1 MAKRLVYNFG
11 GKKAHG
17 SAKMKNVLGGKG
29 ANLAEMTNIGVPVP
43 PGFTISSELCIE
55 YLRTKK
61 YPKILKQDVEKGI
74 RRVEKLT
81 GKRFGDKYNPL
92 LFSVR
97 SGARASMPGMMDTI
111 LNLGLNDSTINGL
124 IEKTRDTRFAYDC
137 YRRFIQMYSDIVL
150 GIPREV
156 FEEYIENL
164 KKRKHIKY
172 DVQLSGDDWKKI
184 VQRFKRLI
192 IAGKK
197 KPFPGDPRE
206 QLWGA
211 IGAVFNS
218 WNNPRAKEYRRIYK
232 IPNDWGTAINIQAM
246 VFGNM
251 GERSATGVVFTR
263 NPATGEDKI
272 YGEFL
277 LNAQGEDVVAGIR
290 TPEKITALRKTIPD
304 AYAKLIKILKNLERH
319 YRDLQDVEFTIEQE
333 KLWILQTRAGKRTAL
348 ANIKIA
354 VDMAVKRLIKR
365 EVAVLRVTPEELNQV
380 LHPMIDPAGKFQIIA
395 VGLPASPGAA
405 VGEVI
410 FDPEEAVNEA
420 KNGKSCILV
429 RLETSAD
436 DIHGMEAA
444 KGFLTARGGMTSHA
458 AVVARGMGKPCIV
471 GCEDISINM
480 NAKTF
485 TTRGVTVKQG
495 DKISI
500 DGTEGKVIL
509 GEAKLIKPEM
519 TDEVIRLLKW
529 ADDFR
534 RLGVRTN
541 ADRPKDAMVARG
553 YGAEGIGLCRT
564 EHMFFKPERVSAMR
578 EMIVAR
584 DAAGR
589 RRALAKLLPMQK
601 EDFVGIFE
609 VMDGLPVIIRTL
621 DPPLHE
627 FLPKDDE
634 SIKELSEEMHISFD
648 DLKQIVVSLHEANPM
663 LGHRGCRLGIT
674 YPEITEMQAR
684 AIFEAACEVT
694 KKGIKVIPEVMIPV
708 IMEAKE
714 LAHQREIVDK
724 TAKEILKKY
733 GVRLRYLIGTMIE
746 IPRAALT
753 ADRVARFADFF
764 SYGTND
770 MTQTTLGFSRD
781 DVAKFVPKYIEL
793 DLLKD
798 DPFKTID
805 IMGVGKILEIGIKLG
820 RKTNPKLEIGICG
833 EHGGDP
839 NSIHFC
845 HKIGMDYVSCSPY
858 RVPIARLS
866 AAHAMI
872 QEKIR
877 KKELAETV

>member
-11 GKKAHG
+11 GKKAQG

-55 YLRTKK
+55 YLRTKR

-74 RRVEKLT
+74 QRVEKLT
-81 GKRFGDKYNPL
+81 GKRFGDKHNPL

-124 IEKTRDTRFAYDC
+124 LERTTDTRFAYDC

-150 GIPREV
+150 EIPRER
-156 FEEYIENL
+156 FEKYIENL
-164 KKRKHIKY
+164 KKRKGIKL
-172 DVQLSGDDWKKI
+172 DIELSGDDWKHI
-184 VQRFKRLI
+184 VKKFKNLVI
-192 IAGKK
+192 TEKK

-251 GERSATGVVFTR
+251 GKGSATGVVFTR
-263 NPATGEDKI
+263 NPATGDDKV

-290 TPEKITALRKTIPD
+290 TPEKIDALKKKLPD
-304 AYAKLIKILKNLERH
+304 AHAQLIKILKNLERH
-319 YRDLQDVEFTIEQE
+319 YRDLQDVEFTVEQE

-354 VDMAVKRLIKR
+354 VDMAQKKLIKR
-365 EVAVLRVTPEELNQV
+365 EMAVLRVTPDELNQV
-380 LHPMIDPAGKFQIIA
+380 LHPMIDPTVKCQIIA
-395 VGLPASPGAA
+395 AGLPASPGAA
-405 VGEVI
+405 VGAVI
-410 FDPEEAVNEA
+410 FDPDQAVDEA
-420 KNGKSCILV
+420 KNGKNCILV

-471 GCEDISINM
+471 GCEDISIDM
-480 NAKTF
+480 SAKTF

-495 DKISI
+495 DIISI

-519 TDEVIRLLKW
+519 TQEVNRLLMW

-541 ADRPKDAMVARG
+541 ADRPKDSKIARD

-564 EHMFFKPERVSAMR
+564 EHMFFRPERVSAMR

-584 DAAGR
+584 DEAGR
-589 RRALAKLLPMQK
+589 RKALEKLLPMQR
-601 EDFVGIFE
+601 EDFIGLFE

-634 SIKELSEEMHISFD
+634 SIRELSQDMHISFD
-648 DLKQIVVSLHEANPM
+648 DLKQIVISLHEANPM

-684 AIFEAACEVT
+684 AIFEAACEVA

-708 IMEAKE
+708 VMEAKE
-714 LAHQREIVDK
+714 LANQKEIVDK
-724 TAKEILKKY
+724 TAKETIRKY
-733 GVRLRYLIGTMIE
+733 GVKLKYSIGTMIE

-753 ADRVARFADFF
+753 ADEVAKFADFF

-781 DVAKFVPKYIEL
+781 DVAKFVPKYIDL
-793 DLLKD
+793 DILKD

-805 IMGVGKILEIGIKLG
+805 TVGVGKILEIGIKLG

-866 AAHAMI
+866 AAHAAL
-872 QEKIR
+872 QEKYH
-877 KKELAETV
+877 KKGIAATV

>member
-1 MAKRLVYNFG
+1 MVKRLVYNFG
-11 GKKAHG
+11 GKKAQG

-29 ANLAEMTNIGVPVP
+29 ANLAEMTNVGVTVP

-55 YLRTKK
+55 YLRNKR
-61 YPKILKQDVEKGI
+61 YPKILRQDVEKGI
-74 RRVEKLT
+74 QRVEKLT
-81 GKRFGDKYNPL
+81 GKGFGNKKNPL

-124 IEKTRDTRFAYDC
+124 VEKTQDRRFVYDC

-150 GIPREV
+150 EIPRER
-156 FEEYIENL
+156 FEKYIDDL
-164 KKRKHIKY
+164 KKKKGIKY
-172 DVQLSGDDWKKI
+172 DVELTGDDWNHIVTKFKK
-184 VQRFKRLI
+184 LI
-192 IAGKK
+192 LSEKK

-232 IPNDWGTAINIQAM
+232 IPNDWGTAVNIQAM

-251 GERSATGVVFTR
+251 GKDSATGVVFTR
-263 NPATGEDKI
+263 NPATGEDKV

-277 LNAQGEDVVAGIR
+277 FNAQGEDVVAGIR
-290 TPEKITALRKTIPD
+290 TPKKITELKEIIPD
-304 AYAKLIKILKNLERH
+304 AYNELVKILKKLERH
-319 YRDLQDVEFTIEQE
+319 YRDLQDVEFTVEQG

-354 VDMAVKRLIKR
+354 VDMTVKKLIKR
-365 EVAVLRVTPEELNQV
+365 EEAVLRVTPDELNQV
-380 LHPMIDPAGKFQIIA
+380 LHPMIDPTGKYQIIA
-395 VGLPASPGAA
+395 TGLPASPGAA
-405 VGEVI
+405 VGEVV
-410 FDPEEAVNEA
+410 FDPEEAVEEA
-420 KNGKSCILV
+420 KNGKNIILV

-471 GCEDISINM
+471 GCEEISINM
-480 NAKTF
+480 NTKTF
-485 TTRGVTVKQG
+485 TTRGVTVKRG
-495 DKISI
+495 DLVSI

-519 TDEVIRLLKW
+519 TKEVTRLLKW

-534 RLGVRTN
+534 RLGIRTN
-541 ADRPKDAMVARG
+541 ADRPKDAKVARD

-584 DAAGR
+584 DEAGR
-589 RRALAKLLPMQK
+589 RKALANLLPMQR
-601 EDFVGIFE
+601 EDFIGIFE
-609 VMDGLPVIIRTL
+609 VMNGLPVIIRTL

-634 SIKELSEEMHISFD
+634 SIKELASEMHISFD
-648 DLKQIVVSLHEANPM
+648 ELKQIVISLHEANPM

-708 IMEAKE
+708 VMEAKE
-714 LAHQREIVDK
+714 LAHQRTIVDRIAQE
-724 TAKEILKKY
+724 TIKKY
-733 GVRLRYLIGTMIE
+733 GVKLKYMIGTMIE

-753 ADRVARFADFF
+753 ADEVARVADFF

-793 DLLKD
+793 GLLKD

-805 IMGVGKILEIGIKLG
+805 INGVGKILEIGIKLG

-858 RVPIARLS
+858 RIPIARLS
-866 AAHAMI
+866 AAHAAL
-872 QEKIR
+872 QEKFG
-877 KKELAETV
+877 KKGIAATV

>member
-1 MAKRLVYNFG
+1 MSKRLVYNFG
-11 GKKAHG
+11 GKKAEG
-17 SAKMKNVLGGKG
+17 SAKMKNILGGKG
-29 ANLAEMTNIGVPVP
+29 ANLAEMTNLGVPIP

-55 YLRTKK
+55 FLERKK
-61 YPKILKQDVEKGI
+61 YPKILKQDVEKAI
-74 RRVEKLT
+74 TRVEKLT
-81 GKRFGDKYNPL
+81 GKKFGDKKNPL

-97 SGARASMPGMMDTI
+97 SGARTSMPGMMDTI

-124 IEKTRDTRFAYDC
+124 IIKTGDHRFAYDC

-150 GIPREV
+150 QIPREK
-156 FEEYIENL
+156 FEAFIDRMKEQKDTKSDI
-164 KKRKHIKY
+164 
-172 DVQLSGDDWKKI
+172 DLSGDDWKDI
-184 VQRFKRLI
+184 VKQFKKLVI
-192 IAGKK
+192 KEKK
-197 KPFPGDPRE
+197 RAFPGDPRE

-232 IPNDWGTAINIQAM
+232 IPNDWGTAINVQSM

-251 GERSATGVVFTR
+251 GTNSATGVVFTR
-263 NPATGEDKI
+263 NPATGENKV

-277 LNAQGEDVVAGIR
+277 QNAQGEDVVAGTR
-290 TPEKITALRKTIPD
+290 TPIKMGELKNILPV
-304 AYAKLIKILKNLERH
+304 AYNKLDNILKKLEKH
-319 YRDLQDVEFTIEQE
+319 YRDLQDVEFTIEQG

-354 VDMAVKRLIKR
+354 VDMTNEKLIKR
-365 EVAVLRVTPEELNQV
+365 NDAVLRVTPAQLDQV
-380 LHPMIDPAGKFQIIA
+380 LHPMIDPAMDYKSLA
-395 VGLPASPGAA
+395 KGLPASPGAA
-405 VGEVI
+405 VGQVV
-410 FDPEEAVNEA
+410 FSSDEAVKLA
-420 KNGKSCILV
+420 KDGKDTILV

-471 GCEDISINM
+471 GCDEININM
-480 NAKTF
+480 TDKMF
-485 TTRGVTVKQG
+485 TVGEIMVRWG
-495 DKISI
+495 DIISI

-509 GEAKLIKPEM
+509 GRVKLIEPEM
-519 TDEVIRLLKW
+519 TKEVTLLLKW
-529 ADDFR
+529 ADSFR
-534 RLGVRTN
+534 RLGVRAN
-541 ADRPKDAMVARG
+541 ADRPTDSKIARD

-564 EHMFFKPERVSAMR
+564 EHMFFKPERVAAMR

-584 DAAGR
+584 DEQGR
-589 RRALAKLLPMQK
+589 KKALAKLLPMQRK
-601 EDFVGIFE
+601 DFIGIFKI
-609 VMDGLPVIIRTL
+609 MDGLPVIIRTL

-627 FLPKDDE
+627 FLPKDDK
-634 SIKELSEEMHISFD
+634 SIKALADEMNMPFN
-648 DLKQIVVSLHEANPM
+648 DLKQIVISLHESNPM
-663 LGHRGCRLGIT
+663 LGHRGCRLGVT
-674 YPEITEMQAR
+674 YPEITEMQAQ

-694 KKGIKVIPEVMIPV
+694 KNGIKVIPEVMIPV
-708 IMEAKE
+708 VMEAGE
-714 LAHQREIVDK
+714 LANQRSIVDRV
-724 TAKEILKKY
+724 AKQTIKKY
-733 GVRLRYLIGTMIE
+733 GVKLKYMIGTMIE

-753 ADRVARFADFF
+753 ADKVAQSADFF

-781 DVAKFVPKYIEL
+781 DVAKFVPKYIEMG
-793 DLLKD
+793 LLKD

-805 IMGVGKILEIGIKLG
+805 IEGVGKMLEIGIKLG

-866 AAHAMI
+866 AAHAALK
-872 QEKIR
+872 EKS
-877 KKELAETV
+877 KKKK

>member
-1 MAKRLVYNFG
+1 MPKRLVYNFG
-11 GKKAHG
+11 GKKAQG
-17 SAKMKNVLGGKG
+17 SAKLKNILGGKG
-29 ANLAEMTNIGVPVP
+29 ANLAEMTNIGIPVP
-43 PGFTISSELCIE
+43 PGFTISSELCIT
-55 YLRTKK
+55 YLKKKK
-61 YPKILKQDVEKGI
+61 YPPVLKKQVENAIKRI
-74 RRVEKLT
+74 EKLM
-81 GKRFGDKYNPL
+81 GKRFGDKNNPL
-92 LFSVR
+92 LVSIR

-111 LNLGLNDSTINGL
+111 LNLGLNDTTIKGL
-124 IEKTRDTRFAYDC
+124 IKKTNDKRFAYDC

-150 GIPREV
+150 GVPREN
-156 FEEYIENL
+156 FEEFIDEVKK
-164 KKRKHIKY
+164 KKRLKY
-172 DVQLSGDDWKKI
+172 DIELSGDDWEEIVNKSKTFI
-184 VQRFKRLI
+184 VQKT
-192 IAGKK
+192 GKA
-197 KPFPGDPRE
+197 FPDNPRE

-218 WNNPRAKEYRRIYK
+218 WNNPRAREYRRIYK
-232 IPNDWGTAINIQAM
+232 IPEDWGTAVNIQAM

-251 GERSATGVVFTR
+251 GKQSATGVVFTR
-263 NPATGEDKI
+263 NPATGDDKV

-277 LNAQGEDVVAGIR
+277 QNAQGEDVVAGIR
-290 TPEKITALRKTIPD
+290 TPKRVTELKNILATAYK
-304 AYAKLIKILKNLERH
+304 KLVTILKKLEKH
-319 YRDLQDVEFTIEQE
+319 YRELQDVEFTVEQGT
-333 KLWILQTRAGKRTAL
+333 LWILQTRAGKRTAL

-354 VDMAVKRLIKR
+354 VDMATEKLIKK
-365 EVAVLRVTPEELNQV
+365 EEAVLRVTPDELDQV
-380 LHPMIDPAGKFQIIA
+380 LHPMIDPTQKYETLAK
-395 VGLPASPGAA
+395 GLPASPGAA

-410 FDPEEAVNEA
+410 FDPDNAVTEA
-420 KNGKSCILV
+420 KNGKSVILV

-471 GCEDISINM
+471 GCEQIHIDM

-485 TTRGVTVKQG
+485 TAGETTIKQG
-495 DKISI
+495 DIISI
-500 DGTEGKVIL
+500 DGTEGRVIV

-519 TDEVIRLLKW
+519 TKAVTELLNW
-529 ADDFR
+529 ADNYR

-541 ADRPKDAMVARG
+541 ADRPKDARVARN

-564 EHMFFKPERVSAMR
+564 EHMFFAPDRVAAMR
-578 EMIVAR
+578 EMIIAR
-584 DAAGR
+584 DETGR
-589 RRALAKLLPMQK
+589 RKALEKLLPMQR
-601 EDFVGIFE
+601 EDFIGIFKE
-609 VMDGLPVIIRTL
+609 MDGLPVIIRTL

-634 SIKELSEEMHISFD
+634 AIGELAQQMSIAPGEL
-648 DLKQIVVSLHEANPM
+648 KKIVVSLHEANPM

-694 KKGIKVIPEVMIPV
+694 KQGIKVIPEVMIPV
-708 IMEAKE
+708 VMEAKE
-714 LAHQREIVDK
+714 LAHQRDIVEK
-724 TAKEILKKY
+724 IAKETIRKY
-733 GVRLRYLIGTMIE
+733 RIKIKYMIGTMIE

-753 ADRVARFADFF
+753 ADEVAEVADFF

-793 DLLKD
+793 GILHD

-805 IMGVGKILEIGIKLG
+805 IDGVGKVLETGIKLG
-820 RKTNPKLEIGICG
+820 RKTNRNLEIGICG

-866 AAHAMI
+866 AAHAALE
-872 QEKIR
+872 EKYKR
-877 KKELAETV
+877 KGLAATV

>member
-1 MAKRLVYNFG
+1 MPKRLVYDFG
-11 GKKAHG
+11 GKKAQG

-29 ANLAEMTNIGVPVP
+29 ANLAEMTNLGVPIP
-43 PGFTISSELCIE
+43 PGFTVSSELCIE
-55 YLRTKK
+55 YLKRKK

-74 RRVEKLT
+74 ARVEKLT
-81 GKRFGDKYNPL
+81 GKRFGDKKNPL

-97 SGARASMPGMMDTI
+97 SGARTSMPGMMDTI

-124 IEKTRDTRFAYDC
+124 IEKTGDHRFAYDC

-150 GIPREV
+150 QIPREK
-156 FEEYIENL
+156 FETLIDKM
-164 KKRKHIKY
+164 KKRKRAKT
-172 DVQLSGDDWKKI
+172 DLDLSGDDWKEI
-184 VQRFKRLI
+184 VKQFKKL
-192 IAGKK
+192 AMTETKK
-197 KPFPGDPRE
+197 AFPGDPRE

-218 WNNPRAKEYRRIYK
+218 WNTPRAKEYRRIYK
-232 IPNDWGTAINIQAM
+232 IPDDWGTAINVQSM

-251 GERSATGVVFTR
+251 GTNSATGVVFTR
-263 NPATGEDKI
+263 NPATGENKV

-277 LNAQGEDVVAGIR
+277 QNAQGEDVVAGIR
-290 TPEKITALRKTIPD
+290 TPRKMIELKKLQPA
-304 AYAKLIKILKNLERH
+304 AYNKLISILKKLEKH
-319 YRDLQDVEFTIEQE
+319 YRDLQDVEFTVEQG

-354 VDMAVKRLIKR
+354 VDLVTQKLIKR
-365 EVAVLRVTPEELNQV
+365 EEAVLRVTPTELDQV
-380 LHPMIDPAGKFQIIA
+380 LHPMIDPKIKYKTLAK
-395 VGLPASPGAA
+395 GLPASPGAA
-405 VGEVI
+405 VGQVV
-410 FDPEEAVNEA
+410 FSSEEAVRLA
-420 KNGKSCILV
+420 KDDKTVILV

-471 GCEDISINM
+471 GCGEINIDM
-480 NAKTF
+480 TAQTF
-485 TTRGVTVKQG
+485 TAGSTMVRKG
-495 DKISI
+495 DIISV

-509 GEAKLIKPEM
+509 GEVKLIEPEM
-519 TDEVIRLLKW
+519 TKDVIQLLKW
-529 ADDFR
+529 ADSFR

-541 ADRPKDAMVARG
+541 ADRPGDSKIARD

-564 EHMFFKPERVSAMR
+564 EHMFFKPERVAAMR
-578 EMIVAR
+578 EMIIAR
-584 DAAGR
+584 DEAGR
-589 RRALAKLLPMQK
+589 RKAVAKLLPMQR
-601 EDFVGIFE
+601 EDFIGIFK

-634 SIKELSEEMHISFD
+634 SIRKLAD
-648 DLKQIVVSLHEANPM
+648 DLNVPFDNLKSIVVSLHESNPM
-663 LGHRGCRLGIT
+663 LGHRGCRLGVT
-674 YPEITEMQAR
+674 YPEITEMQAQ
-684 AIFEAACEVT
+684 AIFEAACEVA
-694 KKGIKVIPEVMIPV
+694 KKGVKVMPEVMIPV
-708 IMEAKE
+708 VMEAGE
-714 LAHQREIVDK
+714 LANQRAIVNK
-724 TAKEILKKY
+724 IAKQTMKKY
-733 GVRLRYLIGTMIE
+733 GVKLKYMIGTMIE

-753 ADRVARFADFF
+753 ADKVAKFADFF

-781 DVAKFVPKYIEL
+781 DVAKFVPKYIEMG
-793 DLLKD
+793 LLKD

-805 IMGVGKILEIGIKLG
+805 IDGVGKVLEMGIKLG
-820 RKTNPKLEIGICG
+820 RKTKPKLEIGICG

-839 NSIHFC
+839 KSIHFC

-866 AAHAMI
+866 AAHAALE
-872 QEKIR
+872 EKF
-877 KKELAETV
+877 KKKK